1 MYIPVYPHVR
11 VSPLDISAAHLAL
24 PLYQAITDTRA
35 PPPVNVDSD
44 LQRVGRACGLW
55 PSYDIRF
62 MRNDEKAEI
71 RAGG

>member
-1 MYIPVYPHVR
+1 MYIPVYPHVFC
-11 VSPLDISAAHLAL
+11 PLDIPAAYLAL

-35 PPPVNVDSD
+35 PLPINIDSD
-44 LQRVGRACGLW
+44 LQRVGCACGLW
-55 PSYDIRF
+55 PSNDVRF